1 MRKQSETALL
11 ARLLTLART
20 SLGDR
25 LGVPPVLSAEA
36 PARWLAVALVARGL
50 GLDRLEAVAVGRYLK
65 PCLRAVRA

>member
-1 MRKQSETALL
+1 ML
-11 ARLLTLART
+11 ARLLTLARA

-25 LGVPPVLSAEA
+25 LGVPPVLATAA